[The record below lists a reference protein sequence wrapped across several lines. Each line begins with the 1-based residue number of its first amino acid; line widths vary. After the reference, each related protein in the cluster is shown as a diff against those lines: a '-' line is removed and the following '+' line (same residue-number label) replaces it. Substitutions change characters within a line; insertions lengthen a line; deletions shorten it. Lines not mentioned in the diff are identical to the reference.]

1 MGTLQKKI
9 VSVIIVAGLLI
20 LTAAN
25 VQNASVSD
33 NGNENQETVVTE
45 NGQGEAGETAV
56 GETGQREAGAGETAV
71 SEAGQKKAA
80 AEQTGAENPLLADK
94 AYQQADTDLIFWYS
108 DKSYDAFFSLAAEEY
123 FKETGTKVLPMYEDA
138 AEYMTEVYDRT
149 MQDDAYPDVYLISGD
164 NLEAAYLYG
173 LAAVN
178 EKAESYAGAAEHA
191 LEAAAYGDKLLGYPL
206 NYNTCL
212 FVYQN
217 SYFETAP
224 VSMQEI
230 IDYSN
235 ENEPGENVEYL
246 VEWDVNDPFYDFP
259 FVANSVTF
267 EKDEPQRMNVVY
279 DEEMY
284 QQDLEFFETLLSSFS
299 VNAETVSEEHILE
312 NFKEGRT
319 LCAMLDT
326 DSLYQLEGYNY
337 SVTQI
342 PDLNE
347 ELKSAVCAM
356 TEMLVV
362 NDFSEKTEQAADF
375 AEFATVALAD
385 KLYETSGHYSVFL
398 SEQADMVEQT
408 AYETYETAVLAPDSQ
423 DARDFWVGLKET
435 IAKYF

>member
-20 LTAAN
+20 LTVAK
-25 VQNASVSD
+25 VQNASVS
-33 NGNENQETVVTE
+33 GNRSGEQETTVTGNGETPAGGSGQKNTE
-45 NGQGEAGETAV
+45 NSHSGD
-56 GETGQREAGAGETAV
+56 
-71 SEAGQKKAA
+71 
-80 AEQTGAENPLLADK
+80 N
-94 AYQQADTDLIFWYS
+94 AYRQADADLIFWYN
-108 DKSYDAFFSLAAEEY
+108 DKSYDTFFLLAAEEY
-123 FKETGTKVLPMYEDA
+123 FKETGIKVQPVYEGS
-138 AEYMTEVYDRT
+138 AEYLTAVYDKT
-149 MQDDAYPDVYLISGD
+149 MQNDAYPDVYLISGD

-173 LAAVN
+173 LVAVN
-178 EKAESYAGAAEHA
+178 ERAESYGGAAENA
-191 LEAAAYGDKLLGYPL
+191 LAAAAYGDKLLGYPL
-206 NYNTCL
+206 NYSTCL

-259 FVANSVTF
+259 FVANSITF
-267 EKDEPQRMNVVY
+267 EKDGPQRMNVVY

-284 QQDLEFFETLLSSFS
+284 QKDLEFFETLLASFS
-299 VNAETVSEEHILE
+299 VNAETVSEETILE
-312 NFKEGRT
+312 NFKAGRT

-326 DSLYQLEGYNY
+326 DSLCQLEGYNY

-347 ELKSAVCAM
+347 ELKTSVCAM

-362 NDFSEKTEQAADF
+362 NDFSEKQQQAADF
-375 AEFATVALAD
+375 AEFATVELAD
-385 KLYETSGHYSVFL
+385 RLYETSGHYSVFL

-408 AYETYETAVLAPDSQ
+408 AYETYEGAVLAPDSQ

-435 IAKYF
+435 IATYF